1 MDMDTPTKPVVR
13 CIESHRIEAIRQY
26 ASCVA
31 GRSSSVIAQHHD
43 VLQALELVDYG
54 PHLPE
59 AEAAKAG
66 TLAKLKA
73 MYISTKASEEHE
85 AEKRSTSMES
95 ERIAREQLAESTA
108 AHERLTG
115 AAGKL
120 FAALT
125 EAMPII
131 DHYAPPEVIARC
143 NAAIDAAS

>member
-26 ASCVA
+26 AACVA

-59 AEAAKAG
+59 AEAAKAD
-66 TLAKLKA
+66 TLAKLKT
-73 MYISTKASEEHE
+73 MYIATKASEEHE
-85 AEKRSTSMES
+85 AEKRSAGMES
-95 ERIAREQLAESTA
+95 ERIASEQLAESTA

-120 FAALT
+120 FHALVT
-125 EAMPII
+125 AMPHIA
-131 DHYAPPEVIARC
+131 DRAPDAVVALCRD
-143 NAAIDAAS
+143 AIDAAS